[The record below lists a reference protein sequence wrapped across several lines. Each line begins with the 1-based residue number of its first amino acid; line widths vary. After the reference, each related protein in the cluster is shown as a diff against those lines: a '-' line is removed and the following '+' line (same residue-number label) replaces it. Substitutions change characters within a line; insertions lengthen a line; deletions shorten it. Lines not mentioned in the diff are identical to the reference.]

1 MMIEV
6 RRVESEVLQGVRHR
20 VLWPHLEN
28 SQQAIIDIDHS
39 TGAIHLAAFYNGEV
53 VGVASLFNQ
62 KCKRMPEI
70 FTSLKVYRLR
80 AMGVLEYMRGGRVGA
95 FILEKA
101 ITEMKVDGVEVV
113 WCDAREVACGFYEK
127 LGFKFVRQKN
137 GDELEPY
144 LVRNVG
150 LHKLMFKRL

>member
-1 MMIEV
+1 MIEV
-6 RRVESEVLQGVRHR
+6 RRVESEVLQGVRHQ

-28 SQQAIIDIDHS
+28 SQEAIIDVDHS
-39 TGAIHLAAFYNGEV
+39 KGAIHLAAFYQGEV
-53 VGVASLFNQ
+53 VGVASLFDQ
-62 KCKRMPEI
+62 KCQRMPEI

-80 AMGVLEYMRGGRVGA
+80 AMGVLDDMRGEGVGA
-95 FILEKA
+95 LIIQKA
-101 ITEMKVDGVEVV
+101 IAEMKLHGVEVV
-113 WCDAREVACGFYEK
+113 WCDARKIAWGFYEK

-150 LHKLMFKRL
+150 LHKIMFKRL